1 MRNQFRRPQRSTLG
15 QKKRL
20 LEEKENCEED
30 PMTFHNRVTALLVEK
45 FNEWLIRPQAAQRR
59 RT

>member
-1 MRNQFRRPQRSTLG
+1 LG

-20 LEEKENCEED
+20 LEKKENCGED
-30 PMTFHNRVTALLVEK
+30 PKTFHNRVTALLVEK